1 MVGIVSEGD
10 LLHRAEIGT
19 GRRTKRQRSWWLEAI
34 KSGRD
39 AGFRDY
45 VKSHGRTV
53 ENVMTRDVISVSET
67 TELADIATLLETKGI
82 KRVPVV
88 RDGQLVG
95 IISRSNLVRAL
106 TATKRDAATKADV
119 HDAAIRHELLAEVA
133 RQKWNHVHA
142 EDIVVNVLFDASN
155 ACDIL
160 GGDMNG
166 LPLLGGAAGN
176 ARCVDSANQDVVL
189 GTAGEF
195 AGIELERKDVDAVPV
210 GRRPGIQWRDRLAHR
225 GADRQHG
232 VEREARFQQRA
243 RRRPRV
249 GRHST
254 SVSTTLDLNLRSRR
268 GAGSILGGCRPG
280 I

>member
-1 MVGIVSEGD
+1 MEEFMRAADVMTTAVITTSPNTSVAAVAALLCATGISGVPVVDSKGRMVGIVSEGD

-19 GRRTKRQRSWWLEAI
+19 GRRTKRRRSWWLEVI

-45 VKSHGRTV
+45 VKTHGRTV

-67 TELADIATLLETKGI
+67 TELADIATLLETKRI

-119 HDAAIRHELLAEVA
+119 NDAAIRHGLLAEVA

-142 EDIVVNVLFDASN
+142 EDIVVKDGIVHLWFSSGQSREERQAIHVAAENIAGVRSVEEHVVA
-155 ACDIL
+155 I
-160 GGDMNG
+160 
-166 LPLLGGAAGN
+166 PLIPGA
-176 ARCVDSANQDVVL
+176 
-189 GTAGEF
+189 
-195 AGIELERKDVDAVPV
+195 
-210 GRRPGIQWRDRLAHR
+210 
-225 GADRQHG
+225 
-232 VEREARFQQRA
+232 
-243 RRRPRV
+243 
-249 GRHST
+249 
-254 SVSTTLDLNLRSRR
+254 
-268 GAGSILGGCRPG
+268 
-280 I
+280 